1 MPSKGNHSGLRV
13 FNFVLM
19 PRSISHPIR
28 KLLLK
33 LLAACVLVPAIG
45 QAQTDHQ
52 RLLDTAIVGNGVLGG
67 YLTAS
72 GEQVMRMQFGAAL
85 EVRRFAE
92 DGTPV
97 WWQRYS
103 VLGAEWNRSI
113 TLSDGAEGA
122 VMLGNATLLDP
133 GTPQS
138 RVELVHFGVD
148 GEGQV
153 NGGHRLQMAIDPLF
167 SSEYQPVV
175 QLVRGS
181 EQAMFL
187 LFRSTFPG
195 DPHLLIAKRN
205 ADGSIAFVRGLRD
218 GSGFGSSWGDP
229 GTMVCADGAGGLYVA
244 HRDLGASSTLAGRI
258 SASGTLL
265 WMGRFEDP
273 EGYAV
278 SAYDIASSPGG
289 DLLILGKMVGEDLPS
304 GGMLHTIS
312 PEGSTLHLDRYQ
324 WDMGRRLYVLADG
337 SMATVKEP
345 WVYRLD
351 GLGEVLWS
359 MYFEDWVLGPH
370 HYIFETTAMQ
380 FEHDRLWMQGV
391 LRRVLIQFNTQRSV
405 PGFMTHPVDSI
416 RGCQWNSTTGFG
428 SVSMDVNSLISSPLD
443 SVLFETL
450 DADAVNIPVD
460 VVVSQPEVR
469 STSPFCDQAVG
480 MAEVEFASA
489 PFEVFPNPV
498 ERGASIELLDPVPG
512 RYILSDAQGR
522 ILWQR
527 ELRGKQ
533 ERIEVPISNAAAG
546 VHFLRVVPSDGSLG
560 STAKVLVY

>member
-1 MPSKGNHSGLRV
+1 MRKLLLMLLLG
-13 FNFVLM
+13 FVLM
-19 PRSISHPIR
+19 P
-28 KLLLK
+28 
-33 LLAACVLVPAIG
+33 AIG
-45 QAQTDHQ
+45 KAQPNHQ
-52 RLLDTAIVGNGVLGG
+52 RLLDTAIVETGVLGG

-72 GEQVMRMQFGAAL
+72 GEQVVRLQFGADL
-85 EVRRFAE
+85 EARRFAE

-103 VLGAEWNRSI
+103 VQGAEWNRSI
-113 TLSDGAEGA
+113 TLSDGDEGA
-122 VMLGNATLLDP
+122 VILGNATVLDP

-153 NGGHRLQMAIDPLF
+153 NSGHRFQLAIDPLF

-175 QLVRGS
+175 QLVRGR
-181 EQAMFL
+181 EQAMFV
-187 LFRSTFPG
+187 LFRSSFPG

-244 HRDLGASSTLAGRI
+244 HRDLGASCTLAGRI

-273 EGYAV
+273 EGYMV
-278 SAYDIASSPGG
+278 SAYDIAPSPEGE
-289 DLLILGKMVGEDLPS
+289 LLLLGKMVGEGLPS
-304 GGMLHTIS
+304 GGMLQTIS
-312 PEGSTLHLDRYQ
+312 PEGVTLHLDRYQ

-345 WVYRLD
+345 WIYRLD

-359 MYFEDWVLGPH
+359 MYFEDWILGPH
-370 HYIFETTAMQ
+370 HYIFETTAMHV
-380 FEHDRLWMQGV
+380 EHDRLWMQGV
-391 LRRVLIQFNTQRSV
+391 LRRILIQFNTQRSL

-416 RGCQWNSTTGFG
+416 EGCQLNSTTGFG
-428 SVSMDVNSLISSPLD
+428 SVSMDVASLISSPVD

-450 DADAVNIPVD
+450 DADAENSPVD
-460 VVVSQPEVR
+460 VVVTQPEVR
-469 STSPFCDQAVG
+469 FTIPFCDLTVG
-480 MAEVEFASA
+480 MAEAEFDSA
-489 PFEVFPNPV
+489 PFQVFPNPV
-498 ERGASIELLDPVPG
+498 ERGASIELLYALPG
-512 RYILSDAQGR
+512 SYILSDAQGR

-527 ELRGKQ
+527 ELRCKQ
-533 ERIEVPISNAAAG
+533 ERIEVPIINAAAG
-546 VHFLRVVPSDGSLG
+546 VHFLRCVPSDDSVG